1 MKKPL
6 LFPQSNRDAPQHQ
19 WRDAPAVNGLRQTPV
34 MRAILDGRLSAS
46 AAPLLPERQK
56 GIPVGTQVFQN
67 LVDGIA
73 RHFPNGLSA
82 RTPEMTRPEA
92 SSGVRHQ
99 VAVTSLLE
107 LLHAKAPPK
116 PDCFPSRDTWIRWLH
131 AAESSADIKVVKRV
145 GRTGPGERN
154 RGRIKLKELNDGINY
169 CADCTASYETEMR
182 RAGRCSRQV
191 TT

>member
-1 MKKPL
+1 M
-6 LFPQSNRDAPQHQ
+6 
-19 WRDAPAVNGLRQTPV
+19 
-34 MRAILDGRLSAS
+34 
-46 AAPLLPERQK
+46 PERQK

-99 VAVTSLLE
+99 IAVTSLLE

-116 PDCFPSRDTWIRWLH
+116 PDCFPSRDSWIRWLH
-131 AAESSADIKVVKRV
+131 AAETSADIKVVKRL
-145 GRTGPGERN
+145 GRFGPGEPN
-154 RGRIKLKELNDGINY
+154 RGRIKLQELSEDIDF
-169 CADCTASYETEMR
+169 CRDCDEAYEERMAALGKCQR
-182 RAGRCSRQV
+182 RSGTVVSGGRDAAKY
-191 TT
+191 